1 MQHSQIELGM
11 RVRDPITGYQG
22 IAVGRA
28 TWVTGCDRIAIRGEV
43 DEDGPRTSRPD
54 LVYVDE
60 PALEIVDSDPAVKA
74 RFQNLGFIEDHVN
87 DQEEVEAGGPGRTIP
102 K

>member
-1 MQHSQIELGM
+1 MEASDIELGM
-11 RVRDPITGYQG
+11 RVRDPITGFQG

-28 TWVTGCDRIAIRGEV
+28 TWLTGCDRVAIRGEV
-43 DEDGPRTSRPD
+43 DEDGNRNSRPD

-60 PALEIVDSDPAVKA
+60 PALEIVDRDPAVKGH
-74 RFQNLGFIEDHVN
+74 FENLGLVEDR
-87 DQEEVEAGGPGRTIP
+87 DEGGPGRGIP